1 MPGYIRLLP
10 NIITASR
17 IPLAVG
23 FVALLL
29 LTDRAAVT
37 HPETLTSEI
46 WKLNWAFIAFV
57 TAGVTD
63 IIDGPLARLLKV
75 TSQFGRSFD
84 PLVDKILVGGG
95 FILLGFFDHGVTHL
109 QWWMIGL
116 ILAREILVT
125 IGRSVSEAKG
135 QAFGASWV
143 GKVKMFLQSFAI
155 GTVIYIMAHLQGV
168 GWAMIFLDVAIWT
181 AVIFTAFSALIYLY
195 RFKII
200 LGKK

>member
-1 MPGYIRLLP
+1 MLGYIRLLP

-17 IPLAVG
+17 IPLTAG
-23 FVALLL
+23 FVGLLL
-29 LTDRAAVT
+29 LTDHEAITDPQALAGEV
-37 HPETLTSEI
+37 
-46 WKLNWAFIAFV
+46 WKLNLAFIAFV
-57 TAGVTD
+57 SAGITD
-63 IIDGPLARLLKV
+63 IIDGPLARYLKV

-95 FILLGFFDHGVTHL
+95 YILLGFFNHEVTHL
-109 QWWMIGL
+109 QWWMVGL

-155 GTVIYIMAHLQGV
+155 GTIIYIMAHLQGV
-168 GWAMIFLDVAIWT
+168 GWAMIFLDVAIWA
-181 AVIFTAFSALIYLY
+181 AVIFTGVSALTYLY
-195 RFKII
+195 RFIGI
-200 LGKK
+200 LRR